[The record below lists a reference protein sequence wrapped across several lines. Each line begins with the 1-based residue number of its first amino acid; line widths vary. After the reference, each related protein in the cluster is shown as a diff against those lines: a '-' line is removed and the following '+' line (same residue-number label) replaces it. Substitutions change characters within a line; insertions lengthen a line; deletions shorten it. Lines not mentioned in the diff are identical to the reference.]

1 MKKIYKVIMLTVMFI
16 CLFSV
21 TAIADEEGE
30 SVYIYSVNADGKT
43 ITINEYNGSSSEL
56 DIPSSI
62 DGMQVTAIGDEAF
75 SYNSYIC
82 KLKIP
87 YGVKQIGK
95 RAFASISELQEIT
108 IPYSVTS
115 IGDEAFEY
123 CGLLQINIP
132 SSVREIGSGVFAGCG
147 NVNSIIVDESNLFYD
162 SRNNCNAIIRK
173 SDNVLISGCKN
184 SSIPLGITAIG
195 KRAFKCVEDLTEI
208 TLPVSVT
215 RIEAAAFQ
223 ASGLENIILPDNLTY
238 IGDEAFYSCNIE
250 EVVLPQSVT
259 EIGSGVFTNCAKLES
274 ITLSENLSVIGV
286 GAFSRCDELKSLYI
300 PASVT
305 NIKGA
310 ITTSDFSLTSIKVSS
325 ANKKYD
331 SRNNCNSIVETKSN
345 KIISACRASI
355 IPESIKRIG
364 ESAFEGVHMDKIVI
378 PDSVTYIDDYAF
390 AYSILSEITLSE
402 NVLQIGE
409 SAFGGCWC
417 LKKIVIKNYSM
428 HIGRNAFDN
437 MPVWVEGRCYYCYQ
451 GSTAQKYADE
461 AADGV
466 CKFMTRPSHSINIT
480 DKSANT
486 TITGIGNRI
495 FTGNEIKQTGIV
507 VTVCGKKLSLGSD
520 YTLKYENNKNI
531 GKAKIVI
538 TGKGNYAG
546 SITKYFDIKI
556 VLGGTYKVGSLKYK
570 ITNASL
576 NGKGTMTL
584 LGSTYKNS
592 NKKFNTLTIG
602 DAVVIG
608 GKRFKVTSIAP
619 KAFSNRK
626 YLKKVVIGSN
636 IQQIGSK
643 AFYGCTSINTV
654 VIGKNV
660 RIIGSQSFANC
671 RGLKKIVIKTSF
683 LKSSSVGKSAF
694 SNIFKKANI
703 KVPVKKKNA
712 YIKIL
717 RSKGV
722 SRQSRITK

>member
-1 MKKIYKVIMLTVMFI
+1 
-16 CLFSV
+16 
-21 TAIADEEGE
+21 
-30 SVYIYSVNADGKT
+30 
-43 ITINEYNGSSSEL
+43 
-56 DIPSSI
+56 
-62 DGMQVTAIGDEAF
+62 
-75 SYNSYIC
+75 
-82 KLKIP
+82 
-87 YGVKQIGK
+87 
-95 RAFASISELQEIT
+95 
-108 IPYSVTS
+108 
-115 IGDEAFEY
+115 
-123 CGLLQINIP
+123 
-132 SSVREIGSGVFAGCG
+132 
-147 NVNSIIVDESNLFYD
+147 
-162 SRNNCNAIIRK
+162 
-173 SDNVLISGCKN
+173 
-184 SSIPLGITAIG
+184 
-195 KRAFKCVEDLTEI
+195 
-208 TLPVSVT
+208 
-215 RIEAAAFQ
+215 
-223 ASGLENIILPDNLTY
+223 
-238 IGDEAFYSCNIE
+238 
-250 EVVLPQSVT
+250 
-259 EIGSGVFTNCAKLES
+259 
-274 ITLSENLSVIGV
+274 
-286 GAFSRCDELKSLYI
+286 
-300 PASVT
+300 
-305 NIKGA
+305 
-310 ITTSDFSLTSIKVSS
+310 
-325 ANKKYD
+325 
-331 SRNNCNSIVETKSN
+331 
-345 KIISACRASI
+345 
-355 IPESIKRIG
+355 
-364 ESAFEGVHMDKIVI
+364 
-378 PDSVTYIDDYAF
+378 
-390 AYSILSEITLSE
+390 
-402 NVLQIGE
+402 
-409 SAFGGCWC
+409 
-417 LKKIVIKNYSM
+417 
-428 HIGRNAFDN
+428 
-437 MPVWVEGRCYYCYQ
+437 MPVWIDGRCYYCYQ

-466 CKFMTRPSHSINIT
+466 CKFMTRPSQYINIT

-520 YTLKYENNKNI
+520 YTLKYENNRNI

-546 SITKYFDIKI
+546 SITKNFDIKI

-576 NGKGTMTL
+576 NGKGTVTL
-584 LGSTYKNS
+584 QGSTYKNS
-592 NKKFNTLTIG
+592 YKKFNTLIIG
-602 DAVVIG
+602 DTVVIG

>member
-1 MKKIYKVIMLTVMFI
+1 M
-16 CLFSV
+16 
-21 TAIADEEGE
+21 
-30 SVYIYSVNADGKT
+30 
-43 ITINEYNGSSSEL
+43 
-56 DIPSSI
+56 
-62 DGMQVTAIGDEAF
+62 
-75 SYNSYIC
+75 
-82 KLKIP
+82 
-87 YGVKQIGK
+87 
-95 RAFASISELQEIT
+95 
-108 IPYSVTS
+108 
-115 IGDEAFEY
+115 
-123 CGLLQINIP
+123 
-132 SSVREIGSGVFAGCG
+132 
-147 NVNSIIVDESNLFYD
+147 
-162 SRNNCNAIIRK
+162 
-173 SDNVLISGCKN
+173 
-184 SSIPLGITAIG
+184 
-195 KRAFKCVEDLTEI
+195 
-208 TLPVSVT
+208 
-215 RIEAAAFQ
+215 
-223 ASGLENIILPDNLTY
+223 
-238 IGDEAFYSCNIE
+238 
-250 EVVLPQSVT
+250 
-259 EIGSGVFTNCAKLES
+259 
-274 ITLSENLSVIGV
+274 
-286 GAFSRCDELKSLYI
+286 
-300 PASVT
+300 
-305 NIKGA
+305 
-310 ITTSDFSLTSIKVSS
+310 SDFSLTSIRVSS

-378 PDSVTYIDDYAF
+378 PDSVAYIDDNAF
-390 AYSILSEITLSE
+390 ANSILTEITLSE
-402 NVLQIGE
+402 NVIRIGDH
-409 SAFGGCWC
+409 SFGYCSY
-417 LKKIVIKNYSM
+417 LKKIVIKNYNM
-428 HIGRNAFDN
+428 QIGHGAFDN
-437 MPVWVEGRCYYCYQ
+437 MPVWIDGRCYYCYQ

-466 CKFMTRPSHSINIT
+466 CKFMTRPSQYINIT

-520 YTLKYENNKNI
+520 YTLKYENNRNI

-546 SITKYFDIKI
+546 SITKNFDIKI

-576 NGKGTMTL
+576 NGKGTVTL

-592 NKKFNTLTIG
+592 YKKFNTLIIG
-602 DAVVIG
+602 DTVVIG

>member
-1 MKKIYKVIMLTVMFI
+1 MSESCLFRYLKKIGLSVLITMAFVMNGLIGSVITAYAENTVVTGKGNYSGSLTKKFDIV
-16 CLFSV
+16 LPV
-21 TAIADEEGE
+21 
-30 SVYIYSVNADGKT
+30 GKT
-43 ITINEYNGSSSEL
+43 ISVGNLKYR
-56 DIPSSI
+56 
-62 DGMQVTAIGDEAF
+62 VT
-75 SYNSYIC
+75 N
-82 KLKIP
+82 
-87 YGVKQIGK
+87 
-95 RAFASISELQEIT
+95 ASI
-108 IPYSVTS
+108 
-115 IGDEAFEY
+115 
-123 CGLLQINIP
+123 N
-132 SSVREIGSGVFAGCG
+132 
-147 NVNSIIVDESNLFYD
+147 
-162 SRNNCNAIIRK
+162 
-173 SDNVLISGCKN
+173 
-184 SSIPLGITAIG
+184 G
-195 KRAFKCVEDLTEI
+195 KGQV
-208 TLPVSVT
+208 
-215 RIEAAAFQ
+215 
-223 ASGLENIILPDNLTY
+223 
-238 IGDEAFYSCNIE
+238 
-250 EVVLPQSVT
+250 
-259 EIGSGVFTNCAKLES
+259 
-274 ITLSENLSVIGV
+274 SVIGSTYKKNSRKLKTV
-286 GAFSRCDELKSLYI
+286 NIGSSIVVGNMKYNITSIEKNAFKGCKYLSGVNIGPGVKVIGGGAFSWCNELKSLYI

-310 ITTSDFSLTSIKVSS
+310 ITMSDFSLTSIRVSS

-378 PDSVTYIDDYAF
+378 PDSVAYIDDNAF
-390 AYSILSEITLSE
+390 ANSILTEITLSE
-402 NVLQIGE
+402 NVIRIGDH
-409 SAFGGCWC
+409 SFGYCSY
-417 LKKIVIKNYSM
+417 LKKIVIKNYNM
-428 HIGRNAFDN
+428 QIGHGAFDN
-437 MPVWVEGRCYYCYQ
+437 MPVWIDGRCYYCYQ

-466 CKFMTRPSHSINIT
+466 CKFMTRPSQYINIT

-520 YTLKYENNKNI
+520 YTLKYENNRNI

-546 SITKYFDIKI
+546 SITKNFDIKI

-576 NGKGTMTL
+576 NGKGTVTL

-592 NKKFNTLTIG
+592 YKKFNTLIIG
-602 DAVVIG
+602 DTVVIG

>member
-62 DGMQVTAIGDEAF
+62 DGMQVTA
-75 SYNSYIC
+75 
-82 KLKIP
+82 
-87 YGVKQIGK
+87 
-95 RAFASISELQEIT
+95 
-108 IPYSVTS
+108 

-184 SSIPLGITAIG
+184 SSIPLGIMAIG

-556 VLGGTYKVGSLKYK
+556 VLGDTYKVGSLKYK

-576 NGKGTMTL
+576 NGKGTVTL
-584 LGSTYKNS
+584 QGSTYKNS
-592 NKKFNTLTIG
+592 YKKFNTLIIG
-602 DAVVIG
+602 DTVVIG

>member
-1 MKKIYKVIMLTVMFI
+1 
-16 CLFSV
+16 
-21 TAIADEEGE
+21 
-30 SVYIYSVNADGKT
+30 
-43 ITINEYNGSSSEL
+43 
-56 DIPSSI
+56 
-62 DGMQVTAIGDEAF
+62 
-75 SYNSYIC
+75 
-82 KLKIP
+82 
-87 YGVKQIGK
+87 
-95 RAFASISELQEIT
+95 
-108 IPYSVTS
+108 
-115 IGDEAFEY
+115 
-123 CGLLQINIP
+123 
-132 SSVREIGSGVFAGCG
+132 
-147 NVNSIIVDESNLFYD
+147 
-162 SRNNCNAIIRK
+162 
-173 SDNVLISGCKN
+173 
-184 SSIPLGITAIG
+184 
-195 KRAFKCVEDLTEI
+195 
-208 TLPVSVT
+208 
-215 RIEAAAFQ
+215 
-223 ASGLENIILPDNLTY
+223 
-238 IGDEAFYSCNIE
+238 
-250 EVVLPQSVT
+250 
-259 EIGSGVFTNCAKLES
+259 
-274 ITLSENLSVIGV
+274 
-286 GAFSRCDELKSLYI
+286 
-300 PASVT
+300 
-305 NIKGA
+305 
-310 ITTSDFSLTSIKVSS
+310 
-325 ANKKYD
+325 
-331 SRNNCNSIVETKSN
+331 
-345 KIISACRASI
+345 
-355 IPESIKRIG
+355 
-364 ESAFEGVHMDKIVI
+364 MDKIVI

-409 SAFGGCWC
+409 SAFGGGWC

-602 DAVVIG
+602 DTVVIG